1 MNKSTISM
9 DVVKIGPLIVDI
21 RELQVGDTPNPRV
34 QKLGWQVGNERPHNM
49 PITLLAVP
57 PQGTEDS

>member
-1 MNKSTISM
+1 M
-9 DVVKIGPLIVDI
+9 DVVKVGPLIVDI